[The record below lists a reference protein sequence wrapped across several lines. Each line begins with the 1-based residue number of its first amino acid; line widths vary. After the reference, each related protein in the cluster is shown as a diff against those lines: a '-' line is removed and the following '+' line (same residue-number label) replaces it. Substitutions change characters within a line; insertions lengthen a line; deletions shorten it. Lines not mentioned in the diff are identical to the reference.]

1 MQATAGF
8 SRVEASL
15 KPADIPKPDDLS
27 QVAAAIFF
35 NYSTQSNVRVTAFFQ
50 PA

>member
-15 KPADIPKPDDLS
+15 KPADIPKPDDRS
-27 QVAAAIFF
+27 IAASVIIF
-35 NYSTQSNVRVTAFFQ
+35 NYSTQSKVRVTAFFQ